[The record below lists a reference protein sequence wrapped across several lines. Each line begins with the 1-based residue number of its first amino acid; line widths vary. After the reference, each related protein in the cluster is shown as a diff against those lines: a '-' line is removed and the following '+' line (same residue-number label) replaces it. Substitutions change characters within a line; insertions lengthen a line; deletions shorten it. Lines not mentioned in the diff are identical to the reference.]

1 MFSKT
6 NTKRIPP
13 VQRATAICRKTALII
28 TLISLSLIT
37 QAQTNTKDSVRHL
50 EGITIQYT
58 PPTVRTS
65 ANVTTM
71 SLKQIQKQ
79 QGNGSVNNLL
89 EWMPSMVTTSDAG
102 TGIGYTYMRI
112 RGIDQTRINV
122 TLNGVTIND
131 AESQGSWLVNLPDM
145 GSYIEEVQVQ
155 SGANTAPGAISYG
168 ARIDFITRDI
178 PVKPFAEVKSAYGS
192 FNTFHNSVSA
202 GTGLIRNRFSA
213 LASFSD
219 IRSDGFIDRSK
230 GNLNS
235 AFLTAQYKLLNKQET
250 KDFGTLKF
258 NLLWGTEHTGL
269 AWNGVPFDSLSTNRT
284 YNSCGE
290 YWTDNGERRY
300 YADESDNYT
309 QTRYQLE
316 YNKKWRT
323 TESKEIHQL
332 SIAGHLT
339 RGIGY
344 YQEYK
349 DDKEPIEYGLS
360 PISEEIETCDF
371 VTQKYLDNYYY
382 GVHANYKGDL
392 RLKGEK
398 LHEISWQG
406 GADLDNYY
414 GEHYGNVIWAQPDH
428 VAVFPVDYQW
438 YNGLGKKFQSKIF
451 ASFRYLYGGFSLRA
465 ELQYRFLDYRI
476 SGTDDNL
483 TDVSQAYLW
492 NFLNPKISLHYYLAN
507 RQPLKHSFAL
517 SFSTANREPT
527 RSDIIE
533 APTHK
538 KPIPETLYDLEFSY
552 MMHHDKFYV
561 NATLYGMFY
570 KNQLVLTG
578 EINDVGAAIM
588 ANVDDSYRIGAEL
601 AAAYNPVKFFTWRIN
616 GNFSRNRILNYVN
629 FVDNWDDGSQKE
641 EFLGNTPIS
650 FSPNVV
656 LANDFSFTPVKGL
669 ELSLITKFVS
679 RQYLDNS
686 GNDTYCLKPYS
697 YTNLRASY
705 TFFFSKFAQELELF
719 VQANNLFNAKYESN
733 GWIYSYYY
741 ENGRYADAA
750 FYPQA
755 GINFLG
761 GIRLKF

>member
-1 MFSKT
+1 MFKK
-6 NTKRIPP
+6 NRLARVPLHKM
-13 VQRATAICRKTALII
+13 AITISHRTTFFII
-28 TLISLSLIT
+28 TILLSFT
-37 QAQTNTKDSVRHL
+37 VHAQTSKQDSVRHL
-50 EGITIQYT
+50 EGITIEYT

-65 ANVTTM
+65 ANITTM
-71 SLKQIQKQ
+71 SIKQIQKQ
-79 QGNGSVNNLL
+79 QGNGSINNLL
-89 EWMPSMVTTSDAG
+89 EWIPSMVTTSDAG

-131 AESQGSWLVNLPDM
+131 AESQGSWLVNLPDL
-145 GSYIEEVQVQ
+145 GSYLEEVQVQ

-168 ARIDFITRDI
+168 ARIDFITREI
-178 PVKPFAEVKSAYGS
+178 PAKPFAEVKSAYGS
-192 FNTFHNSVSA
+192 FNTFHNTISA
-202 GTGLIRNRFSA
+202 GTGLLNNRFSA
-213 LASFSD
+213 LAAFSD
-219 IRSDGFIDRSK
+219 IRSDGFIDRAHSK
-230 GNLNS
+230 LNS
-235 AFLTAQYKLLNKQET
+235 AFLTAQYKLLNKLET
-250 KDFGTLKF
+250 KDFGTLRF

-290 YWTDNGERRY
+290 YWTDSGERRY
-300 YADESDNYT
+300 YADETDNYT

-316 YNKKWRT
+316 YEKRWGKE
-323 TESKEIHQL
+323 ESSQKHQL
-332 SIAGHLT
+332 NIAGHLT

-349 DDKEPIEYGLS
+349 DDKEPSEYGLF
-360 PISEEIETCDF
+360 PIAEEIETCDF

-382 GVHANYKGDL
+382 GVHANYNGAH
-392 RLKGEK
+392 RLKGK
-398 LHEISWQG
+398 KFHEISWQG

-414 GEHYGNVIWAQPDH
+414 GEHYGNVIWAQPNH
-428 VAVFPVDYQW
+428 VSDFPIDYQW
-438 YNGLGKKFQSKIF
+438 YNGLGKKFQSKLF
-451 ASFRYLYGGFSLRA
+451 VSFRYLYDKFSLRT

-483 TDVSQAYLW
+483 IDVTQDYLW
-492 NFLNPKISLHYYLAN
+492 NFVNPKISLHYYLS
-507 RQPLKHSFAL
+507 QKKLKHSFAL

-533 APTHK
+533 APAHK

-552 MMHHDKFYV
+552 MMHHDRFYV
-561 NATLYGMFY
+561 NATLYGMYY

-588 ANVDDSYRIGAEL
+588 ANVENSYRMGAEL
-601 AAAYNPVKFFTWRIN
+601 AVAYNPVKFFTWRIN

-629 FVDNWDDGSQKE
+629 FVDNWDDGSQEE

-656 LANDFSFTPVKGL
+656 LANDFTFTPIKRL

-686 GNDTYCLKPYS
+686 GNETYCLKPYT
-697 YTNLRASY
+697 YTNLRISY
-705 TFFFSKFAQELELF
+705 TFLFARFAQELELF
-719 VQANNLFNAKYESN
+719 VQANNLFNAQYESN

-741 ENGRYADAA
+741 GNSRFADAA

-761 GIRLKF
+761 GIRLRF

>member
-1 MFSKT
+1 MFQKIKIT
-6 NTKRIPP
+6 RVALYKR
-13 VQRATAICRKTALII
+13 VTTICRRTTFFII
-28 TLISLSLIT
+28 TILLFFT
-37 QAQTNTKDSVRHL
+37 AQAQTSKQDSVRHL
-50 EGITIQYT
+50 EGITIEYT

-65 ANVTTM
+65 ANITTM
-71 SLKQIQKQ
+71 SIKQIQKQ
-79 QGNGSVNNLL
+79 QGNGSINNLL
-89 EWMPSMVTTSDAG
+89 EWIPSMVTTSDAG

-131 AESQGSWLVNLPDM
+131 AESQGSWLVNLPDL
-145 GSYIEEVQVQ
+145 GSYLEEVQIQ

-168 ARIDFITRDI
+168 ARIDFITREI
-178 PVKPFAEVKSAYGS
+178 PAKPFAEVKSAYGS
-192 FNTFHNSVSA
+192 FNTFHNTISA
-202 GTGLIRNRFSA
+202 GTGVISNRFSA
-213 LASFSD
+213 LAAFSD
-219 IRSDGFIDRSK
+219 IRSDGFIDRAHSK
-230 GNLNS
+230 LNS
-235 AFLTAQYKLLNKQET
+235 AFLTAQYKLLNKLET
-250 KDFGTLKF
+250 KEFGTLKF

-290 YWTDNGERRY
+290 YWTDSGERRY
-300 YADESDNYT
+300 YADETDNYT

-316 YNKKWRT
+316 YEKRWGKE
-323 TESKEIHQL
+323 ESSQKHQL
-332 SIAGHLT
+332 NIAGHLT

-349 DDKEPIEYGLS
+349 DDKEPSEYGLS

-382 GVHANYKGDL
+382 GVHANYNGAH

-398 LHEISWQG
+398 FHEISWQG

-414 GEHYGNVIWAQPDH
+414 GEHYGNVIWAQPNH
-428 VAVFPVDYQW
+428 VSDFPVDYQW
-438 YNGLGKKFQSKIF
+438 YNGLGEKFQSKLF
-451 ASFRYLYGGFSLRA
+451 VSFRYLYDKFSLRT

-483 TDVSQAYLW
+483 IDVTQDYLW
-492 NFLNPKISLHYYLAN
+492 HFVNPKISLHYYLS
-507 RQPLKHSFAL
+507 QKKLKHSFAL

-533 APTHK
+533 APAHK

-552 MMHHDKFYV
+552 MMHHDRFYV
-561 NATLYGMFY
+561 NATLYGMYY

-588 ANVDDSYRIGAEL
+588 ANVENSYRMGAEL
-601 AAAYNPVKFFTWRIN
+601 AVAYNPVKFFIWRIN

-629 FVDNWDDGSQKE
+629 FVDNWDDGSQEE

-656 LANDFSFTPVKGL
+656 LANDFTFTPIKRL

-686 GNDTYCLKPYS
+686 GNETYCLKPYT
-697 YTNLRASY
+697 YTNLRISY
-705 TFFFSKFAQELELF
+705 TFLFARFAQELELF

-741 ENGRYADAA
+741 GNSRFADAA

-761 GIRLKF
+761 GIRLRF

>member
-168 ARIDFITRDI
+168 ARIDFITREI
-178 PVKPFAEVKSAYGS
+178 PNKPFAEVKSAYGS

-250 KDFGTLKF
+250 KDFGTLRF

-290 YWTDNGERRY
+290 YWTDSGERRY

-316 YNKKWRT
+316 YNKNWGSV
-323 TESKEIHQL
+323 ESGKKHRL
-332 SIAGHLT
+332 NLAAHLT

-349 DDKEPIEYGLS
+349 DDKDPYEYGLL
-360 PISEEIETCDF
+360 PIADDVESCDF

-382 GVHANYKGDL
+382 GIHANYNGAY

-428 VAVFPVDYQW
+428 VADFPVDYQW

-641 EFLGNTPIS
+641 ELLGNTPIA

>member
-1 MFSKT
+1 MFQKIKIT
-6 NTKRIPP
+6 RVALYKR
-13 VQRATAICRKTALII
+13 VTTICRRTTFFII
-28 TLISLSLIT
+28 TILLFFT
-37 QAQTNTKDSVRHL
+37 AQAQTSKQDSVRHL
-50 EGITIQYT
+50 EGITIEYT

-65 ANVTTM
+65 ANITTM
-71 SLKQIQKQ
+71 SIKQIQKQ
-79 QGNGSVNNLL
+79 QGNGSINNLL
-89 EWMPSMVTTSDAG
+89 EWIPSMVTTSDAG

-131 AESQGSWLVNLPDM
+131 AESQGSWLVNLPDL
-145 GSYIEEVQVQ
+145 GSYLEEVQVQ

-168 ARIDFITRDI
+168 ARIDFITREI
-178 PVKPFAEVKSAYGS
+178 PAKPFAEVKSAYGS
-192 FNTFHNSVSA
+192 FNTFHNTISA
-202 GTGLIRNRFSA
+202 GTGVISNRFSA
-213 LASFSD
+213 LAAFSD
-219 IRSDGFIDRSK
+219 IRSDGFIDRAHSK
-230 GNLNS
+230 LNS
-235 AFLTAQYKLLNKQET
+235 AFLTAQYKLLNKLET
-250 KDFGTLKF
+250 KEFGTLKF

-290 YWTDNGERRY
+290 YWTDSGERRY
-300 YADESDNYT
+300 YADETDNYT

-316 YNKKWRT
+316 YEKRWGKE
-323 TESKEIHQL
+323 ESSQKHQL
-332 SIAGHLT
+332 NIAGHLT

-349 DDKEPIEYGLS
+349 DDKEPSEYGLS

-382 GVHANYKGDL
+382 GVHANYNGAH

-398 LHEISWQG
+398 FHEISWQG

-414 GEHYGNVIWAQPDH
+414 GEHYGNVIWAQPNH
-428 VAVFPVDYQW
+428 VSDFPVDYQW
-438 YNGLGKKFQSKIF
+438 YNGLGEKFQSKLF
-451 ASFRYLYGGFSLRA
+451 VSFRYLYDKFSLRT

-483 TDVSQAYLW
+483 IDVTQDYLW
-492 NFLNPKISLHYYLAN
+492 HFVNPKISLHYYLS
-507 RQPLKHSFAL
+507 QKKLKHSFAL

-533 APTHK
+533 APAHK

-552 MMHHDKFYV
+552 MMHHDRFYV
-561 NATLYGMFY
+561 NATLYGMYY

-588 ANVDDSYRIGAEL
+588 ANVENSYRMGAEL
-601 AAAYNPVKFFTWRIN
+601 AVAYNPVKFFIWRIN

-629 FVDNWDDGSQKE
+629 FVDNWDDGSQEE

-656 LANDFSFTPVKGL
+656 LANDFTFTPIKRL

-686 GNDTYCLKPYS
+686 GNETYCLKPYT
-697 YTNLRASY
+697 YTNLRISY
-705 TFFFSKFAQELELF
+705 TFLFARFAQELELF

-741 ENGRYADAA
+741 GNSRFADAA

-761 GIRLKF
+761 GIRLRF

>member
-1 MFSKT
+1 MFQKIKIT
-6 NTKRIPP
+6 RVALYKR
-13 VQRATAICRKTALII
+13 VTTICRRTTFFII
-28 TLISLSLIT
+28 TILLFFT
-37 QAQTNTKDSVRHL
+37 AQAQTSKPDSVRHL
-50 EGITIQYT
+50 EGITIEYT

-65 ANVTTM
+65 ANITTM
-71 SLKQIQKQ
+71 SIKQIQKQ
-79 QGNGSVNNLL
+79 QGNGSINNLL
-89 EWMPSMVTTSDAG
+89 EWIPSMVTTSDAG

-131 AESQGSWLVNLPDM
+131 AESQGSWLVNLPDL
-145 GSYIEEVQVQ
+145 GSYLEEVQVQ

-168 ARIDFITRDI
+168 ARIDFITREI

-192 FNTFHNSVSA
+192 FNTFHNTISA
-202 GTGLIRNRFSA
+202 GTGVINNRFSA
-213 LASFSD
+213 LAAFSD
-219 IRSDGFIDRSK
+219 IRSDGFIDRAHSK
-230 GNLNS
+230 LNS
-235 AFLTAQYKLLNKQET
+235 AFLTAQYKLLNKLET
-250 KDFGTLKF
+250 KEFGTLKF

-290 YWTDNGERRY
+290 YWTDSGERRY
-300 YADESDNYT
+300 YADETDNYT

-316 YNKKWRT
+316 YEKRWGKE
-323 TESKEIHQL
+323 ESSQKHQL
-332 SIAGHLT
+332 NIAGHLT

-360 PISEEIETCDF
+360 PIAEEIETCDF
-371 VTQKYLDNYYY
+371 VTQKYLNNYYY
-382 GVHANYKGDL
+382 GVHANYNGAH

-398 LHEISWQG
+398 IHEISWQG

-414 GEHYGNVIWAQPDH
+414 GEHYGNIIWAQPNH
-428 VAVFPVDYQW
+428 VSDFPIDYQW
-438 YNGLGKKFQSKIF
+438 YNGLGEKFQSKLF
-451 ASFRYLYGGFSLRA
+451 VSFRYLYDKFSLRT

-483 TDVSQAYLW
+483 IDVTQDYLW
-492 NFLNPKISLHYYLAN
+492 HFVNPKISLHYYLSKKK
-507 RQPLKHSFAL
+507 LKHSFAL

-533 APTHK
+533 APAHK

-552 MMHHDKFYV
+552 MMHHDRFYV
-561 NATLYGMFY
+561 NATLYGMYY

-588 ANVDDSYRIGAEL
+588 DNVENSYRMGAEL
-601 AAAYNPVKFFTWRIN
+601 AVAYNPVKFFIWRIN

-629 FVDNWDDGSQKE
+629 FVDNWDDGSQEE

-656 LANDFSFTPVKGL
+656 LANDFTFTPIKRL

-686 GNDTYCLKPYS
+686 GNETYCLKPYT
-697 YTNLRASY
+697 YTNLRISY
-705 TFFFSKFAQELELF
+705 TFLFARFAQELELF
-719 VQANNLFNAKYESN
+719 VQANNLFNAQYESN

-741 ENGRYADAA
+741 GNSRFADAA

-761 GIRLKF
+761 GIRLRF

>member
-1 MFSKT
+1 MFPKIKIT
-6 NTKRIPP
+6 RVPLHKRAS
-13 VQRATAICRKTALII
+13 VICCITALII
-28 TLISLSLIT
+28 NILLFFTA
-37 QAQTNTKDSVRHL
+37 QAQTTKQDSVRHL
-50 EGITIQYT
+50 EGVTIEYT

-65 ANVTTM
+65 ANITTL
-71 SLKQIQKQ
+71 SIKQIQKQ

-89 EWMPSMVTTSDAG
+89 ERMPSMVTTSDAG

-131 AESQGSWLVNLPDM
+131 AESQGSWLVNLPDL
-145 GSYIEEVQVQ
+145 GSYLEEVQVQ

-168 ARIDFITRDI
+168 ARIDFITRKI
-178 PVKPFAEVKSAYGS
+178 PTKPFAEVKSAYGS
-192 FNTFHNSVSA
+192 FNTFHNTISA
-202 GTGLIRNRFSA
+202 GTGVINNRFSA
-213 LASFSD
+213 LAAFSD
-219 IRSDGFIDRSK
+219 IRSKGFIDRSHSK
-230 GNLNS
+230 LNS
-235 AFLTAQYKLLNKQET
+235 AFLTAQYKLLNKLET
-250 KDFGTLKF
+250 KDFGTLRF

-269 AWNGVPFDSLSTNRT
+269 AWNGVPSDSLNTHRT

-290 YWTDNGERRY
+290 YWTDSGERRY
-300 YADESDNYT
+300 YADETDNYT

-316 YNKKWRT
+316 YEKRWDKAENSPK
-323 TESKEIHQL
+323 HQL
-332 SIAGHLT
+332 NIAGHLT

-349 DDKEPIEYGLS
+349 DDKEPSEYGLF
-360 PISEEIETCDF
+360 PIAEEFETCDF

-382 GVHANYKGDL
+382 GIHANYKGAHQ
-392 RLKGEK
+392 LKGEK
-398 LHEISWQG
+398 FHEISWQG
-406 GADLDNYY
+406 GADLDNYS
-414 GEHYGNVIWAQPDH
+414 GEHYGNILWAQPNRVTD
-428 VAVFPVDYQW
+428 FPVDYQW
-438 YNGLGKKFQSKIF
+438 YNGFGKKFQSKLF
-451 ASFRYLYGGFSLRA
+451 ASFRYLYNNFSLRA

-476 SGTDDNL
+476 SGTDDKL
-483 TDVSQAYLW
+483 IDVTQNYLW
-492 NFLNPKISLHYYLAN
+492 HFVNPKISLHYYLS
-507 RQPLKHSFAL
+507 QKKLKHSFAL

-552 MMHHDKFYV
+552 MMHHDRFYI
-561 NATLYGMFY
+561 NATLYGMY
-570 KNQLVLTG
+570 YQNQLVLTG

-588 ANVDDSYRIGAEL
+588 ANVDKSFRMGAEL
-601 AAAYNPVKFFTWRIN
+601 AVAYNPVKFFTWYIN

-656 LANDFSFTPVKGL
+656 LANDFTFTPIKRL
-669 ELSLITKFVS
+669 DISLITKFVS

-686 GNDTYCLKPYS
+686 GNETYCLKPYT
-697 YTNLRASY
+697 YTNLRISY
-705 TFFFSKFAQELELF
+705 TFLFSRFAQELELF

-741 ENGRYADAA
+741 GNIRYADAA

>member
-1 MFSKT
+1 MFKK
-6 NTKRIPP
+6 NRLARVPLHKM
-13 VQRATAICRKTALII
+13 AITISHRTTFFII
-28 TLISLSLIT
+28 TILLSFT
-37 QAQTNTKDSVRHL
+37 VHAQTSKQDSVRHL
-50 EGITIQYT
+50 EGITIEYT

-65 ANVTTM
+65 ANITTM
-71 SLKQIQKQ
+71 SIKQIQKQ
-79 QGNGSVNNLL
+79 QGNGSINNLL
-89 EWMPSMVTTSDAG
+89 EWIPSMVTTSDAG

-131 AESQGSWLVNLPDM
+131 AESQGSWLVNLPDL
-145 GSYIEEVQVQ
+145 GSYLEEVQVQ

-168 ARIDFITRDI
+168 ARIDFITREI
-178 PVKPFAEVKSAYGS
+178 PAKPFAEVKSAYGS
-192 FNTFHNSVSA
+192 FNTFHNTISA
-202 GTGLIRNRFSA
+202 GTGVINNRFSA
-213 LASFSD
+213 LAAFSD
-219 IRSDGFIDRSK
+219 IRSDGFIDRAHSK
-230 GNLNS
+230 LNS
-235 AFLTAQYKLLNKQET
+235 AFLTAQYKLLNKLET

-290 YWTDNGERRY
+290 YWTDSGERRY
-300 YADESDNYT
+300 YADETDNYT

-316 YNKKWRT
+316 YNKKWGT

-349 DDKEPIEYGLS
+349 DDKEPSEYGLF
-360 PISEEIETCDF
+360 PIAEEIETCDF

-382 GVHANYKGDL
+382 GVHANYNGAY

-398 LHEISWQG
+398 FHEISWQG
-406 GADLDNYY
+406 GADFDNYY
-414 GEHYGNVIWAQPDH
+414 GEHYGNVIWAQPNH
-428 VAVFPVDYQW
+428 VSAFPVDYQW
-438 YNGLGKKFQSKIF
+438 YNGLGEKFQSKLF
-451 ASFRYLYGGFSLRA
+451 VSFRYLYDKFSLRT

-483 TDVSQAYLW
+483 IDVTQDYLW
-492 NFLNPKISLHYYLAN
+492 NFVNPKISLHYYLS
-507 RQPLKHSFAL
+507 QKKLKHSFAL

-533 APTHK
+533 APAHK

-552 MMHHDKFYV
+552 MMHHDRFYV
-561 NATLYGMFY
+561 NATLYGMYY

-588 ANVDDSYRIGAEL
+588 DNVENSYRMGAEL
-601 AAAYNPVKFFTWRIN
+601 AVAYNPVKFFIWRIN

-629 FVDNWDDGSQKE
+629 FVDNWDDGSQEE

-656 LANDFSFTPVKGL
+656 LANDFTFTPIKRL

-686 GNDTYCLKPYS
+686 GNETYCLKPYT
-697 YTNLRASY
+697 YTNLRISY
-705 TFFFSKFAQELELF
+705 TFLFARFAQELELF

-741 ENGRYADAA
+741 GNSRFADAA

-761 GIRLKF
+761 GIRLRF

>member
-1 MFSKT
+1 MFQKIKIT
-6 NTKRIPP
+6 RVALYKR
-13 VQRATAICRKTALII
+13 VTTICRRTTFFII
-28 TLISLSLIT
+28 TILLFFT
-37 QAQTNTKDSVRHL
+37 AQAQTSKPDSVRHL
-50 EGITIQYT
+50 EGITIEYT

-65 ANVTTM
+65 ANITTM
-71 SLKQIQKQ
+71 SIKQIQKQ
-79 QGNGSVNNLL
+79 QGNGSINNLL
-89 EWMPSMVTTSDAG
+89 EWIPSMVTTSDAG

-131 AESQGSWLVNLPDM
+131 AESQGSWLVNLPDL
-145 GSYIEEVQVQ
+145 GSYLEEVQVQ

-168 ARIDFITRDI
+168 ARIDFITREI
-178 PVKPFAEVKSAYGS
+178 PAKPFAEVKSAYGS
-192 FNTFHNSVSA
+192 FNTFHNTISA
-202 GTGLIRNRFSA
+202 GTGVINNRFSA
-213 LASFSD
+213 LAAFSD
-219 IRSDGFIDRSK
+219 IRSDGFIDRAHSK
-230 GNLNS
+230 LNS
-235 AFLTAQYKLLNKQET
+235 AFLTAQYKLLNKLET
-250 KDFGTLKF
+250 KEFGILRF

-290 YWTDNGERRY
+290 YWTDSGERRY
-300 YADESDNYT
+300 YADETDNYT

-316 YNKKWRT
+316 YEKRWGKE
-323 TESKEIHQL
+323 ESSQKHQL
-332 SIAGHLT
+332 NIAGHLT

-349 DDKEPIEYGLS
+349 DDKEPSEYGLS
-360 PISEEIETCDF
+360 PISSEIETCDF

-382 GVHANYKGDL
+382 GVHANYNGAH

-398 LHEISWQG
+398 FHEISWQG

-414 GEHYGNVIWAQPDH
+414 GEHYGNVIWAQPNH
-428 VAVFPVDYQW
+428 VSDFPVDYQW
-438 YNGLGKKFQSKIF
+438 YNGLGEKFQSKLF
-451 ASFRYLYGGFSLRA
+451 VSFRYLYDKFSLRT

-483 TDVSQAYLW
+483 IEVTQDYLW
-492 NFLNPKISLHYYLAN
+492 HFVNPKISLHYYLS
-507 RQPLKHSFAL
+507 QKKLKHSFAL

-533 APTHK
+533 APAHK
-538 KPIPETLYDLEFSY
+538 KPIPETLYNLEFSY
-552 MMHHDKFYV
+552 MMHHDRFYV
-561 NATLYGMFY
+561 NATLYGMYY

-588 ANVDDSYRIGAEL
+588 DNVENSYRMGAEL
-601 AAAYNPVKFFTWRIN
+601 AVAYNPVKFFIWRIN

-629 FVDNWDDGSQKE
+629 FVDNWDDGSQEE

-656 LANDFSFTPVKGL
+656 LANDFTFTPIKRL

-686 GNDTYCLKPYS
+686 GNETYCLKPYT
-697 YTNLRASY
+697 YTNLRISY
-705 TFFFSKFAQELELF
+705 TFLFARFAQELELF
-719 VQANNLFNAKYESN
+719 VQANNLFNAQYESN

-741 ENGRYADAA
+741 GNSRFADAA

-761 GIRLKF
+761 GIRLRF

>member
-1 MFSKT
+1 MFQKIKIT
-6 NTKRIPP
+6 RVALHKR
-13 VQRATAICRKTALII
+13 VTTICRRTTFFII
-28 TLISLSLIT
+28 TILLFFT
-37 QAQTNTKDSVRHL
+37 AQAQTSKPDSVRHL
-50 EGITIQYT
+50 EGITIEYT

-65 ANVTTM
+65 ANITTM
-71 SLKQIQKQ
+71 SIKQIQKQ
-79 QGNGSVNNLL
+79 QGNGSINNLL
-89 EWMPSMVTTSDAG
+89 EWIPSMVTTSDAG

-131 AESQGSWLVNLPDM
+131 AESQGSWLVNLPDL
-145 GSYIEEVQVQ
+145 GSYLEEVQVQ

-168 ARIDFITRDI
+168 ARIDFITREI
-178 PVKPFAEVKSAYGS
+178 PAKPFAEVKSAYGS
-192 FNTFHNSVSA
+192 FNTFHNTISA
-202 GTGLIRNRFSA
+202 GTGVINNRFSA
-213 LASFSD
+213 LAAFSD
-219 IRSDGFIDRSK
+219 IRSDGFIDRAHSK
-230 GNLNS
+230 LNS
-235 AFLTAQYKLLNKQET
+235 AFLTAQYKLLNKLET
-250 KDFGTLKF
+250 KDFGTLRF

-290 YWTDNGERRY
+290 YWTDSGERRY
-300 YADESDNYT
+300 YADETDNYT

-316 YNKKWRT
+316 YEKRWGKD
-323 TESKEIHQL
+323 ESSQKHQL
-332 SIAGHLT
+332 NIAGHLT

-349 DDKEPIEYGLS
+349 DDKEPSEYGLS

-382 GVHANYKGDL
+382 GVHANYKGAH

-398 LHEISWQG
+398 FHEISWQG
-406 GADLDNYY
+406 GADFDNYY
-414 GEHYGNVIWAQPDH
+414 GEHYGNVIWAQPNH
-428 VAVFPVDYQW
+428 VSDFPVDYQW
-438 YNGLGKKFQSKIF
+438 YNGLGEKFQSKLF
-451 ASFRYLYGGFSLRA
+451 VSFRYLYDKFSLRT

-483 TDVSQAYLW
+483 IDVTQDYLW
-492 NFLNPKISLHYYLAN
+492 NFVNPKISLHYYLS
-507 RQPLKHSFAL
+507 QKKLKHSFAL

-533 APTHK
+533 APAHK

-552 MMHHDKFYV
+552 MMHHDRFYV
-561 NATLYGMFY
+561 NATLYGMYY

-588 ANVDDSYRIGAEL
+588 DNVENSYRMGAEL
-601 AAAYNPVKFFTWRIN
+601 AVAYNPVKFFTWRIN

-629 FVDNWDDGSQKE
+629 FVDNWDDGSQEE

-650 FSPNVV
+650 FSPNVI
-656 LANDFSFTPVKGL
+656 LANDFTFTPIKRL

-686 GNDTYCLKPYS
+686 GNETYCLKPYT
-697 YTNLRASY
+697 YTNLRISY
-705 TFFFSKFAQELELF
+705 TFLFARFAQELELF
-719 VQANNLFNAKYESN
+719 VQANNLFNAQYESN

-741 ENGRYADAA
+741 GNSRFADAA

-761 GIRLKF
+761 GIRLRF

>member
-1 MFSKT
+1 MFKK
-6 NTKRIPP
+6 NRLARVPLHKM
-13 VQRATAICRKTALII
+13 AITISHRTTFFII
-28 TLISLSLIT
+28 TILLSFTIH
-37 QAQTNTKDSVRHL
+37 AQTSKQDSVRHL
-50 EGITIQYT
+50 EGITIEYT

-65 ANVTTM
+65 ANITTM
-71 SLKQIQKQ
+71 SIKQIQKQ
-79 QGNGSVNNLL
+79 QGNGSINNLL
-89 EWMPSMVTTSDAG
+89 EWIPSMVTTSDAG

-131 AESQGSWLVNLPDM
+131 AESQGSWLVNLPDL
-145 GSYIEEVQVQ
+145 GSYLEEVQVQ

-168 ARIDFITRDI
+168 ARIDFITREI
-178 PVKPFAEVKSAYGS
+178 PAKPFAEVKSAYGS
-192 FNTFHNSVSA
+192 FNTFHNTISA
-202 GTGLIRNRFSA
+202 GTGLLNNRFSA
-213 LASFSD
+213 LAAFSD
-219 IRSDGFIDRSK
+219 IRSDGFIDRAHSK
-230 GNLNS
+230 LNS
-235 AFLTAQYKLLNKQET
+235 AFLTAQYKLLNKLET
-250 KDFGTLKF
+250 KDFGTLRF

-290 YWTDNGERRY
+290 YWTDSGERRY
-300 YADESDNYT
+300 YADETDNYT

-316 YNKKWRT
+316 YNKKWGT

-349 DDKEPIEYGLS
+349 DDKEPSEYGLF
-360 PISEEIETCDF
+360 PIYEEIETCDF

-382 GVHANYKGDL
+382 GVHANYNGAH

-398 LHEISWQG
+398 FHEISWQG
-406 GADLDNYY
+406 GADFDNYY
-414 GEHYGNVIWAQPDH
+414 GEHYGNVIWAQPNH
-428 VAVFPVDYQW
+428 VSDFPVDYQW
-438 YNGLGKKFQSKIF
+438 YNGLGEKFQSKLF
-451 ASFRYLYGGFSLRA
+451 VSFRYLYDKFSLRT

-483 TDVSQAYLW
+483 IDVTQDYLW
-492 NFLNPKISLHYYLAN
+492 NFVNPKISLHYYLS
-507 RQPLKHSFAL
+507 QKKLKHSFAL

-533 APTHK
+533 APAHK

-552 MMHHDKFYV
+552 MMHHDRFYV
-561 NATLYGMFY
+561 NATLYGMYY

-588 ANVDDSYRIGAEL
+588 ANVENSYRMGAEL
-601 AAAYNPVKFFTWRIN
+601 AVAYNPVKFFTWRIN

-629 FVDNWDDGSQKE
+629 FVDNWDDGSQEE

-656 LANDFSFTPVKGL
+656 LANDFTFTPIKRL

-686 GNDTYCLKPYS
+686 GNETYCLKPYT
-697 YTNLRASY
+697 YTNLRISY
-705 TFFFSKFAQELELF
+705 TFLFARFAQELELF
-719 VQANNLFNAKYESN
+719 VQANNLFNAQYESN

-741 ENGRYADAA
+741 GNSRFADAA

-761 GIRLKF
+761 GIRLRF